1 EKRKVSDEYT
11 RTWEQ
16 DFRASNWF
24 TRGWTL
30 QELLAPSAVEFFCS
44 EGKLLDN
51 KISLAQQIHE
61 ITGIPKLA
69 ITGTRLSE
77 FSVDERLLWIQ
88 HRQTKLEEDKI
99 YSLLGILNVYIAPFY
114 GEGTTSAFQRLRE
127 EVSKLDRCI
136 QDVRLMDPLDDKKRI
151 IDTKGGLLEG
161 SYRWVLNNPSFKKW
175 RSDSQSR
182 LLWIKGDPGKG
193 KTMLLCGLTDELK
206 KSSSHSLSFFFCQGT
221 NLALNNATAVLRGLL
236 FSLVSQQPSLASH
249 LRKRYDQVGR
259 SLFEDTNA
267 WIAMSEMFTSI
278 ILDPDLRE
286 TYLVVDA
293 LDECIAD
300 LPKLLDLII
309 FTLSSSNRIKWLLSS
324 RNELPI
330 EQKLKSINAQARLS
344 LELKENAEQVTHAVN
359 VYIDEKLSYIE
370 SLEDAT
376 LRSQVREVLR
386 QKANGTFLWVALVVQ
401 ELEKPESLDP
411 LEVVQ
416 EAPVGLHQLYDRMVD
431 QIQQLPKRNLEKCR
445 LLLSA
450 VSVAYRPLHL
460 AELGSLC
467 KLSGQVSTLIRNTRT
482 LVAMCGSFLTIR
494 DDRVYLIHQSVKDY
508 ISDEARAAV
517 FRHKGEVHY
526 DIFSQSLKLM
536 SSTLKRDMY
545 GLNAPGF
552 PINEVITPTT
562 DPLTTTRYSCIHWI
576 DHLCESTMNESAR
589 CNKDLQD
596 GGAIYVFLQTFYLY
610 WLEAL
615 SLCKGIPKGVVL
627 MAELEALI
635 YKRTGTPILLDL
647 VKDAR
652 RFIMY
657 FKGAIEAAPLQ
668 AYVSAMVFSPR
679 LSLVRKFFERE
690 APPWVSIK
698 PPMTEDWSA
707 CLQTLE
713 GHSGGVRSVAFSP
726 DSRRLA
732 SASVDNTVRV
742 WDAGSGACL
751 QTLEG
756 HSGRVRSVAFSPDSR
771 RLASTSVDKT
781 VKVWDAG
788 SGACLQTLEGHSD
801 VAFSPDSRRLASVS
815 FNSTVKV
822 WDAGSGACLQTL
834 EGHSGGVR
842 SVAFSPDSRRL
853 ASASVDNTVRVWD
866 AGSGACL
873 QTLEGHS
880 DSVSSVAFSSDSRRL
895 ASASVDNTVTVWNAG
910 SGACLQTLE
919 GHSGRVSSVAFSP
932 DSRRLAS
939 TSVDKTVKIWDAGS
953 GACLQTLEG
962 HSGWVLSVAFS
973 PDSKRLASTSF
984 DNTVKVWD
992 AGSGACLQTL
1002 EGHSS
1007 WVLSVAFSP
1016 DSRRLAS
1023 TSDDKT
1029 VKVWDAGSGACLQTL
1044 EIGLSLPSV
1053 SFNASGS
1060 GLLTNTGVINLGPL
1074 LSSNITT
1081 ATQELES
1088 PEYQATALSS
1098 DKTWIT
1104 YNSENVVW
1112 LPSEYRPYCSTISKS
1127 LIGIGVG
1134 TGRVWI
1140 CDIKPYNY

>member
-1 EKRKVSDEYT
+1 MDEEKRPRPLVPYPVRRRCSLTSRATTYPAWGFIQASSSTQEYSDSRQPQLATCCHNFLLVPELVHLFVILPHESRSHHPCLPRLHYPMRLLQYSESGELSIHSFDDGAIPPYAILSHTWGADGDEVSFADVETGDSRTKPGYKKIVFCGERARDDGLEYFWIDTCCINKLNRAELSYAINSMFRWYQKAVKCYVYLSDVPSEKRKVSDEYT

-61 ITGIPKLA
+61 ITGIPKSA

-99 YSLLGILNVYIAPFY
+99 YSLLGILDVHIAPFY
-114 GEGTTSAFQRLRE
+114 GEGTASAFQRLRE

-136 QDVRLMDPLDDKKRI
+136 QDVRLTDPLDDKKRI
-151 IDTKGGLLEG
+151 VETKGGLLEG

-193 KTMLLCGLTDELK
+193 KTMLLCGLTDELE
-206 KSSSHSLSFFFCQGT
+206 KSSSHSLSFFFCEGT

-249 LRKRYDQVGR
+249 LRRRYDQAGR

-267 WIAMSEMFTSI
+267 WIAVSEMFTSI

-309 FTLSSSNRIKWLLSS
+309 LTLSSSNRIKWLLSS

-330 EQKLKSINAQARLS
+330 EQKLKSIDAQARLS
-344 LELKENAEQVTHAVN
+344 LELKENAEQVTRAVD
-359 VYIDEKLSYIE
+359 VYIDEKLSCIE
-370 SLEDAT
+370 SLEDAA

-431 QIQQLPKRNLEKCR
+431 QIQQLPKRNSEKCR

-450 VSVAYRPLHL
+450 VLVAYRPFRL

-467 KLSGQVSTLIRNTRT
+467 KLSGQVSTLTKNTRT
-482 LVAMCGSFLTIR
+482 LVTMCGSFLTIR
-494 DDRVYLIHQSVKDY
+494 DDQVYLIHQSVKDY
-508 ISDEARAAV
+508 LNDEARAVV
-517 FRHKGEVHY
+517 FRHEGEVHY

-552 PINEVITPTT
+552 PIDEVTTPTT
-562 DPLTTTRYSCIHWI
+562 DPLATTRYSCIHWI
-576 DHLCESTMNESAR
+576 DHLCESTLNESAR

-596 GGAIYVFLQTFYLY
+596 
-610 WLEAL
+610 EAL
-615 SLCKGIPKGVVL
+615 SLCKGMPKGVVS

-635 YKRTGTPILLDL
+635 YKRTDTPVLLDL

-657 FKGAIEAAPLQ
+657 YKGAIEAAPLQ

-679 LSLVRKFFERE
+679 LSLVRKLFERE

-713 GHSGGVRSVAFSP
+713 GHSGRVRSVAFSP

-732 SASVDNTVRV
+732 SAS
-742 WDAGSGACL
+742 L
-751 QTLEG
+751 
-756 HSGRVRSVAFSPDSR
+756 
-771 RLASTSVDKT
+771 DKT

-801 VAFSPDSRRLASVS
+801 SVCSVAFSPDSRRLASAS
-815 FNSTVKV
+815 LDKTVKV

-834 EGHSGGVR
+834 EGHSGRVC
-842 SVAFSPDSRRL
+842 SVAFSPDLRRL
-853 ASASVDNTVRVWD
+853 ASA
-866 AGSGACL
+866 
-873 QTLEGHS
+873 
-880 DSVSSVAFSSDSRRL
+880 
-895 ASASVDNTVTVWNAG
+895 
-910 SGACLQTLE
+910 
-919 GHSGRVSSVAFSP
+919 
-932 DSRRLAS
+932 
-939 TSVDKTVKIWDAGS
+939 
-953 GACLQTLEG
+953 
-962 HSGWVLSVAFS
+962 
-973 PDSKRLASTSF
+973 
-984 DNTVKVWD
+984 
-992 AGSGACLQTL
+992 
-1002 EGHSS
+1002 
-1007 WVLSVAFSP
+1007 
-1016 DSRRLAS
+1016 
-1023 TSDDKT
+1023 SDDKT

-1044 EIGLSLPSV
+1044 EIGPSLRSV

-1060 GLLTNTGVINLGPL
+1060 GLLTNIGVINLGQL

-1081 ATQELES
+1081 TIQELES
-1088 PEYQATALSS
+1088 PKYQATALSS
-1098 DKTWIT
+1098 DETWIT
-1104 YNSENVVW
+1104 YNSQNVVW
-1112 LPSEYRPYCSTISKS
+1112 LPSEYRPHCSAVSES
-1127 LIGIGVG
+1127 LIAMGVG
-1134 TGRVWI
+1134 TGRVWM
-1140 CDIKPYNY
+1140 CDVKPHDC

>member
-1 EKRKVSDEYT
+1 MFRWYQNAVKCYVYLLDVPSEKRKVSDEYT

-576 DHLCESTMNESAR
+576 DHLC
-589 CNKDLQD
+589 
-596 GGAIYVFLQTFYLY
+596 
-610 WLEAL
+610 
-615 SLCKGIPKGVVL
+615 
-627 MAELEALI
+627 
-635 YKRTGTPILLDL
+635 TPILLDL

-732 SASVDNTVRV
+732 SASVDNTV
-742 WDAGSGACL
+742 
-751 QTLEG
+751 
-756 HSGRVRSVAFSPDSR
+756 
-771 RLASTSVDKT
+771 
-781 VKVWDAG
+781 
-788 SGACLQTLEGHSD
+788 
-801 VAFSPDSRRLASVS
+801 
-815 FNSTVKV
+815 KV

-880 DSVSSVAFSSDSRRL
+880 DSVNSVAFSSDSRRL
-895 ASASVDNTVTVWNAG
+895 ASASVDNTVRVWNAG

-919 GHSGRVSSVAFSP
+919 GHSRRVSSVAFSP

>member
-1 EKRKVSDEYT
+1 MRLLQYSESGELSIHSFDDGAIPPYAILSHTWGADGDEVSFADVETGDSRTKPGYRKIIFCGERARDNGLEYFWIDTCCINKLNRAELSYAINSMFRWYQNAVKCYVYLLDVPSEKRKVSDEYT

-77 FSVDERLLWIQ
+77 FSINERLLWIQ
-88 HRQTKLEEDKI
+88 HHQTKFEEDKI
-99 YSLLGILNVYIAPFY
+99 YLLLGILNVYITPFY
-114 GEGTTSAFQRLRE
+114 GEGTTN
-127 EVSKLDRCI
+127 
-136 QDVRLMDPLDDKKRI
+136 VRLIDPLDDKKRI
-151 IDTKGGLLEG
+151 INTKGGLLEG

-175 RSDSQSR
+175 RSDSQGR
-182 LLWIKGDPGKG
+182 LLWIKGDPSKG

-206 KSSSHSLSFFFCQGT
+206 KSSSHSLSFFFYQGT

-249 LRKRYDQVGR
+249 LRKRC
-259 SLFEDTNA
+259 
-267 WIAMSEMFTSI
+267 
-278 ILDPDLRE
+278 LRALYLTL

-293 LDECIAD
+293 LNECIAD

-330 EQKLKSINAQARLS
+330 KQKLKSINAQARLS

-359 VYIDEKLSYIE
+359 MYIDEKLSYIE

-376 LRSQVREVLR
+376 LRSQVREV
-386 QKANGTFLWVALVVQ
+386 ALVVQ
-401 ELEKPESLDP
+401 ELEKPKSWDP

-431 QIQQLPKRNLEKCR
+431 QIQKLPKRNLEKCQ
-445 LLLSA
+445 LLLSTI
-450 VSVAYRPLHL
+450 SVAYRPLHL

-482 LVAMCGSFLTIR
+482 LIAMCGSFLTIR
-494 DDRVYLIHQSVKDY
+494 DNQVYLIHQSVKDY
-508 ISDEARAAV
+508 ISDEARATV

-536 SSTLKRDMY
+536 SSTLKRNIY

-562 DPLTTTRYSCIHWI
+562 NPLTTTRYSCIHWI

-615 SLCKGIPKGVVL
+615 SLCK
-627 MAELEALI
+627 
-635 YKRTGTPILLDL
+635 

-732 SASVDNTVRV
+732 S
-742 WDAGSGACL
+742 
-751 QTLEG
+751 
-756 HSGRVRSVAFSPDSR
+756 
-771 RLASTSVDKT
+771 TSVDKT
-781 VKVWDAG
+781 VKV
-788 SGACLQTLEGHSD
+788 
-801 VAFSPDSRRLASVS
+801 
-815 FNSTVKV
+815 
-822 WDAGSGACLQTL
+822 
-834 EGHSGGVR
+834 
-842 SVAFSPDSRRL
+842 
-853 ASASVDNTVRVWD
+853 
-866 AGSGACL
+866 
-873 QTLEGHS
+873 
-880 DSVSSVAFSSDSRRL
+880 
-895 ASASVDNTVTVWNAG
+895 
-910 SGACLQTLE
+910 
-919 GHSGRVSSVAFSP
+919 
-932 DSRRLAS
+932 
-939 TSVDKTVKIWDAGS
+939 
-953 GACLQTLEG
+953 
-962 HSGWVLSVAFS
+962 
-973 PDSKRLASTSF
+973 
-984 DNTVKVWD
+984 
-992 AGSGACLQTL
+992 
-1002 EGHSS
+1002 
-1007 WVLSVAFSP
+1007 
-1016 DSRRLAS
+1016 
-1023 TSDDKT
+1023 
-1029 VKVWDAGSGACLQTL
+1029 
-1044 EIGLSLPSV
+1044 
-1053 SFNASGS
+1053 
-1060 GLLTNTGVINLGPL
+1060 
-1074 LSSNITT
+1074 
-1081 ATQELES
+1081 
-1088 PEYQATALSS
+1088 
-1098 DKTWIT
+1098 
-1104 YNSENVVW
+1104 
-1112 LPSEYRPYCSTISKS
+1112 
-1127 LIGIGVG
+1127 
-1134 TGRVWI
+1134 
-1140 CDIKPYNY
+1140 